1 MHTFQ
6 SNSGFKVGVPS
17 SKFRAPRWNALRT
30 RDSELE
36 TQNSERHKGWYL
48 LFALAIILGFVSSA
62 EAQTIRAYVSAD
74 SVKVGDRFSLTIVAE
89 HTQTND
95 PLFPGVESGE
105 DVFGDLEVLS
115 VLRSGTSMVPG
126 ALTGTRA
133 DSLVYEVTTF
143 ALDTAYVPSIPVFFV
158 AGADTSFFASYPIE
172 LPIISLVPA
181 DAEGIK
187 DLAPLAEF
195 PFNPWPWLLGLL
207 LLAGLGALA
216 YRYLRKREGPA
227 PTTIFRAPEPVVS
240 PFEAAV
246 RRLRKLEKEADLEAE
261 QRIKPYY
268 VELTEILR
276 TYLGRRLRINAME
289 STSAELL
296 RDVNRLAHKKT
307 IPPDAAYLTKRV
319 MHVSDL
325 VKFADMHPP
334 PEVGHQAL
342 TEVRK
347 LLDVVETALQ
357 PPEVPAAPVSPV
369 EPPEKVEQVSQ
380 HAE

>member
-6 SNSGFKVGVPS
+6 SYSGLKIDVPS
-17 SKFRAPRWNALRT
+17 LLFSKHSI
-30 RDSELE
+30 SELGSR
-36 TQNSERHKGWYL
+36 NSERPKGWYL
-48 LFALAIILGFVSSA
+48 LFVLAIIIGFTSSA

-74 SVKVGDRFSLTIVAE
+74 SVKVGDRFTLTLVAE

-95 PLFPGVESGE
+95 PLFPGIEADQE
-105 DVFGDLEVLS
+105 VFGDIEVLK
-115 VLRSGTSMVPG
+115 VLQSGTSLVPD

-158 AGADTSFFASYPIE
+158 AGGDTSFFASYPIE

-181 DAEGIK
+181 DAAGIK

-207 LLAGLGALA
+207 VLAGLGAWL
-216 YRYLRKREGPA
+216 YRYWGRREVPA

-246 RRLRKLEKEADLEAE
+246 RRLRKLEKEADLETE
-261 QRIKPYY
+261 PNIKPYY

-289 STSAELL
+289 STSTELL

-307 IPPDAAYLTKRV
+307 IPPEAAYLTKRV

-347 LLDVVETALQ
+347 LLDVVETALK
-357 PPEVPAAPVSPV
+357 PPEVPVPPPAQETEDV
-369 EPPEKVEQVSQ
+369 EPVSQ
-380 HAE
+380 HAA